1 MNPAQATIASVLNSD
16 VQMTMRAMQVP
27 FVAIIIAFPAM
38 AAQLN
43 ATVQTNVMHMNYVFQ
58 VIASATTSNVHGLK
72 TVHVMKHVLTVTAS
86 PRLIRILSVTMT
98 PTVPMVSSAMIITA
112 SMTST
117 VAQHLLI
124 AMKQK
129 NASTVTAIPKLI

>member
-1 MNPAQATIASVLNSD
+1 VNPAQATIASALNSD

-27 FVAIIIAFPAM
+27 FVAIIIAFPAT
-38 AAQLN
+38 AVQPN
-43 ATVQTNVMHMNYVFQ
+43 ATVQTNVMLMNYVFQ
-58 VIASATTSNVHGLK
+58 VIASAMTSNVHGLK
-72 TVHVMKHVLTVTAS
+72 TVHAMKHVLTATVS

-117 VAQHLLI
+117 DARHL
-124 AMKQK
+124 
-129 NASTVTAIPKLI
+129 